1 MAKCSRAGV
10 EVYQYLGFKM
20 PFHPNWI
27 KVGGYFWRVHFSYSK
42 RPARQVKTTNG

>member
-10 EVYQYLGFKM
+10 EVYQYLGMKM

-27 KVGGYFWRVHFSYSK
+27 KAGGYFGAFIS
-42 RPARQVKTTNG
+42 PIPNGRRDK